1 MLSRIKALMY
11 GIPFTFS
18 MHMRREKTIWLFGAW
33 FGKKYS
39 DNSRCLFEYVLKY
52 CPNIKAY
59 WVTHDR
65 GVYNKLKKQGLP
77 VLKSISLKGLF
88 YQLHAGVAVYCTGS
102 SDLMGRLL
110 GGAIHI
116 NLWHGVGG
124 GKKIGYDAG
133 WFGSKFN
140 EYITGIESHNENN
153 KYMLCTS
160 KEMEKVFLSAF
171 RIKHTQ
177 FIFAGQPRNDIF
189 FDEKYNSKILSI
201 KKKIVLY
208 MPTHRQEGKKK
219 IDCNAIFDL
228 SSIDD
233 FCKKNNCV
241 FVIKK
246 HYYHREET
254 ENLKKYKNIYDWTT
268 KNIDPNLMLLY
279 SSYLISDYSSVT
291 ADYLLLDRPIFY
303 YCFDINDYVLMDRE
317 LYWKYED
324 ITPGPKIYSFEELL
338 SSLKQ
343 VVEQK
348 IDIYK
353 IDRKRVRDMF
363 YDPDMSQKK
372 ASPEIIK
379 HIKEIIRTK
388 NNR

>member
-11 GIPFTFS
+11 GIPFSFS
-18 MHMRREKTIWLFGAW
+18 MHMKREKSIWLFGAW

-39 DNSRCLFEYVLKY
+39 DNSRCLYEYVLKD
-52 CPNIKAY
+52 CPDIKAY
-59 WVTHDR
+59 WVTHDS
-65 GVYNKLKKQGLP
+65 GIYKKLKTQGLP
-77 VLKSISLKGLF
+77 VVKSISIKGFFL
-88 YQLHAGVAVYCTGS
+88 QLHASVAVYCTGS

-110 GGAIHI
+110 GGAVHI

-140 EYITGIESHNENN
+140 EYITRIESQNENN

-160 KEMEKVFLSAF
+160 EEMEKVFSSAF
-171 RIKHTQ
+171 RIKKTQ
-177 FIFAGQPRNDIF
+177 FIYAGQPRNDIF
-189 FDEKYNSKILSI
+189 FDENYNSKLLTI
-201 KKKIVLY
+201 KKKIILY

-219 IDCNAIFDL
+219 INCNRIFDL
-228 SSIDD
+228 SRVES

-246 HYYHREET
+246 HYYHRAET
-254 ENLKKYKNIYDWTT
+254 ENLKQYKHIYDWTT

-279 SSYLISDYSSVT
+279 SSCLVSDYSSVT
-291 ADYLLLDRPIFY
+291 ADYLLLNRPIFY
-303 YCFDINDYVLMDRE
+303 YCYDINDYVHMDRE

-324 ITPGPKIYSFEELL
+324 ITPGPKVYSFEELL

-343 VVEQK
+343 VMEQK
-348 IDIYK
+348 IDVYESE
-353 IDRKRVRDMF
+353 RKRVRDMF
-363 YDPDMSQKK
+363 YDPDKSQKK
-372 ASPEIIK
+372 ASPIIVDR
-379 HIKEIIRTK
+379 IKEIIDI
-388 NNR
+388 NNI

>member
-11 GIPFTFS
+11 GIPFSFS
-18 MHMRREKTIWLFGAW
+18 MHMKREKSIWLFGAW

-39 DNSRCLFEYVLKY
+39 DNSRCLYEYVLKD
-52 CPNIKAY
+52 CPDIKAY
-59 WVTHDR
+59 WVTHDS
-65 GVYNKLKKQGLP
+65 GIYNKLKTQGLP
-77 VLKSISLKGLF
+77 VVKSISIKGFFL
-88 YQLHAGVAVYCTGS
+88 QLHASVAVYCTGS

-110 GGAIHI
+110 GGAVHI

-140 EYITGIESHNENN
+140 EYITKIESQNENN

-160 KEMEKVFLSAF
+160 KEMEKVFSSAF
-171 RIKHTQ
+171 RIKKTQ
-177 FIFAGQPRNDIF
+177 FIYAGQPRNDIF
-189 FDEKYNSKILSI
+189 FDENYNSKLLTI
-201 KKKIVLY
+201 KKKIILY

-219 IDCNAIFDL
+219 IDCNRIFDL
-228 SSIDD
+228 SRVES

-246 HYYHREET
+246 HYYHRAEK
-254 ENLKKYKNIYDWTT
+254 ENLKQYKHIYDWTT

-279 SSYLISDYSSVT
+279 SSCLVSDYSSVT
-291 ADYLLLDRPIFY
+291 ADYLLLNRPIFY
-303 YCFDINDYVLMDRE
+303 YCYDISDYVHMDRE

-324 ITPGPKIYSFEELL
+324 ITPGPKVYSFEELL

-343 VVEQK
+343 VMEQK
-348 IDIYK
+348 IDVYELE
-353 IDRKRVRDMF
+353 RKRVRDMF
-363 YDPDMSQKK
+363 YDPDKSQKK
-372 ASPEIIK
+372 ASQIIVDR
-379 HIKEIIRTK
+379 IKEIIDI
-388 NNR
+388 NNI